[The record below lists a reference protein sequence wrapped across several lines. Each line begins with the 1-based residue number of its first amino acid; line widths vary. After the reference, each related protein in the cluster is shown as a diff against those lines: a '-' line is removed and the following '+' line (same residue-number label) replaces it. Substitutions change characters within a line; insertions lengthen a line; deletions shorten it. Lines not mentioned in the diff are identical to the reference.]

1 MHVFYTDH
9 FVLPL
14 PPGHRFPMEK
24 YALLRR
30 RVDEA
35 RLTAPERMHEPERA
49 AREHLALAHD
59 AAYLDRV
66 LRGDL
71 TPAELRGLG
80 FPWSEAMVERSLR
93 STGATIG
100 ACLAALA
107 EGGVAVNLAGG
118 THHAFR
124 DRAEGYCVFNDGAV
138 AALAMLAEGH
148 AARVLLVDCDV
159 HQGDGTAAILA
170 DEPRA
175 FTFSIHGE
183 RNYPFRKQRSD
194 LDVALPDRTG
204 DEGYLA
210 ALASG
215 LAEALRRAAP
225 DLAIYLSGADPYEGD
240 RLGRLALTKAGLARR
255 DRLVLEAL
263 RDRQVPTAVTM
274 GGGYARVLADVVDI
288 HFTTVA
294 IAAELAGS
302 WRAPRNP
309 G

>member
-49 AREHLALAHD
+49 APEHLALAHD
-59 AAYLDRV
+59 AAYVGRV
-66 LRGDL
+66 LRGEL

-100 ACLAALA
+100 ACRAALG

-118 THHAFR
+118 THHAYR
-124 DRAEGYCVFNDGAV
+124 DRADGYCVFNDAAV
-138 AALAMLAEGH
+138 AARTMIAEGRVRR
-148 AARVLLVDCDV
+148 AAIVDCDV

-170 DEPRA
+170 GDPSV
-175 FTFSIHGE
+175 FTFSIHGAK
-183 RNYPFRKQRSD
+183 NYPFHKQQSD
-194 LDVALPDRTG
+194 LDIHLPDRTG
-204 DEGYLA
+204 DDDYLA
-210 ALASG
+210 ALAEG
-215 LAEALRRAAP
+215 LRETLARAAP
-225 DLAIYLSGADPYEGD
+225 ELVVYLAGADPYEHD
-240 RLGRLALTKAGLARR
+240 RLGRLALTKDGLARR
-255 DRLVLEAL
+255 DRLVLGAL
-263 RDRQVPTAVTM
+263 RGIPTAIAM
-274 GGGYARVLADVVDI
+274 AGGYARDLADVVDI

-294 IAAELAGS
+294 IAAELSPA
-302 WRAPRNP
+302 
-309 G
+309 